1 MFTTVG
7 AQFYSHGSAMESK
20 LTLKNTLA
28 DRSPL
33 PLSNVPW
40 QPASAA
46 GFQSA
51 VAAELPYLGV
61 LRG

>member
-1 MFTTVG
+1 
-7 AQFYSHGSAMESK
+7 MESK

-40 QPASAA
+40 RPASAA